1 MVNGYFFVLP
11 PMEMEKFPSKR
22 VAPALTVRMALG
34 ALIIKEKLGLTDIE
48 TVEMIKARSR
58 ARGLSEREYMAGNL
72 LQVEVSA
79 EDVAEAFVHQALETK
94 TTRSIVTVDGGNI
107 AAALNSPEF
116 SRTACKP

>member
-1 MVNGYFFVLP
+1 MVNGYFFVLSQ
-11 PMEMEKFPSKR
+11 MEMEKFSSKR
-22 VAPALTVRMALG
+22 VTPALTVRMALG

-48 TVEMIKARSR
+48 TVEMIKARSQ
-58 ARGLSEREYMAGNL
+58 ARQLSEREYMAGNL

-107 AAALNSPEF
+107 AATL
-116 SRTACKP
+116 R